1 MSKKGGGL
9 GLQNC
14 WAKAISAESEM
25 SADAP
30 QLRAVLGGTGAY
42 VAAAGEVETVRNA
55 DGTYSHRFTLHK
67 VK

>member
-1 MSKKGGGL
+1 
-9 GLQNC
+9 
-14 WAKAISAESEM
+14 M

-30 QLRAVLGGTGAY
+30 QLRAVLGGTGTY

-55 DGTYSHRFTLHK
+55 DGSYSHRFTLYK